1 MTPRSLAAM
10 AASLLIGAM
19 NAQAQMVVIV
29 SAKNPISKL
38 VPDQITPI
46 FLGQSLTFYNG
57 GKAEA
62 LDLAEGSPLRDEF
75 YRQVTGKSAA
85 QLKAHWA
92 KQTFSG
98 KGQPPKALASSEEVV
113 KTVAENPKYI
123 GYVNKAAVNAT
134 VKVVFGP

>member
-1 MTPRSLAAM
+1 MTIRPLAGM
-10 AASLLIGAM
+10 AALTLIGAGCLH
-19 NAQAQMVVIV
+19 AQMVVIV

-38 VPDQITPI
+38 APDQIAPI

-57 GKAEA
+57 GKAEPV
-62 LDLAEGSPLRDEF
+62 DQVEGNPLRDEF
-75 YRQVTGKSAA
+75 YRQVAGKNAA

-98 KGQPPKALASSEEVV
+98 KGQPPKALPSSEEVV
-113 KTVAENPKYI
+113 KLVAENPKYV